1 MRLPQSTGAHPSD
14 PIRIKAANG
23 GERGRVGG
31 RGADR
36 TAGRRGRGWAV
47 AVEDVREAPSA
58 GRRPDTLCAVYG
70 YDQNG
75 MAGAAP
81 PMGGAPMGGAAMG
94 GAPMGASYPEPS
106 PPSLADAVRAFTT
119 GSMSAE
125 DFQAVFATSKVYC
138 PRGDNP
144 GFLAL
149 HETQQ
154 PVIPM
159 FSSLKQLRR
168 YAGKESKYFV
178 ITGAEVLDLL
188 PTGYGFVLD
197 MEGEHRMVFDAK
209 AVEQMVEF
217 TMRRMYG

>member
-1 MRLPQSTGAHPSD
+1 MAVNPLSVRQGPYRPTRP
-14 PIRIKAANG
+14 AALG
-23 GERGRVGG
+23 
-31 RGADR
+31 
-36 TAGRRGRGWAV
+36 
-47 AVEDVREAPSA
+47 
-58 GRRPDTLCAVYG
+58 TLCAMYG
-70 YDQNG
+70 YEQNQ
-75 MAGAAP
+75 GAQQQYAP
-81 PMGGAPMGGAAMG
+81 PPQQGYGQQP
-94 GAPMGASYPEPS
+94 PLYPEPS

-125 DFQAVFATSKVYC
+125 DFQQIFATSKVYC

-149 HETQQ
+149 HNTQQ

-159 FSSLKQLRR
+159 FTSLKQLRR

-178 ITGAEVLDLL
+178 ITGAEVIDLL

-209 AVEQMVEF
+209 AVEQMVDF
-217 TMRRMYG
+217 AMRRMYG

>member
-1 MRLPQSTGAHPSD
+1 M
-14 PIRIKAANG
+14 
-23 GERGRVGG
+23 
-31 RGADR
+31 
-36 TAGRRGRGWAV
+36 
-47 AVEDVREAPSA
+47 
-58 GRRPDTLCAVYG
+58 YG
-70 YDQNG
+70 YDQN
-75 MAGAAP
+75 AGAGQQQYGAP
-81 PMGGAPMGGAAMG
+81 PPPPQQPAPGGYGEQPL
-94 GAPMGASYPEPS
+94 YPEPS

-125 DFQAVFATSKVYC
+125 DFQGIFSTSKVYC

-149 HETQQ
+149 HNTQQ

-159 FSSLKQLRR
+159 FTSLKELRR

-197 MEGEHRMVFDAK
+197 MEGDHRMVFDAK
-209 AVEQMVEF
+209 AVEQMVDF
-217 TMRRMYG
+217 AMRRMYG

>member
-1 MRLPQSTGAHPSD
+1 MTQYSCGHSRGLSTL
-14 PIRIKAANG
+14 
-23 GERGRVGG
+23 
-31 RGADR
+31 ADM
-36 TAGRRGRGWAV
+36 
-47 AVEDVREAPSA
+47 
-58 GRRPDTLCAVYG
+58 YG
-70 YDQNG
+70 YDQSPG
-75 MAGAAP
+75 AQQQYAPPGAQPPPQQMPGAAGGYAQQP
-81 PMGGAPMGGAAMG
+81 PL
-94 GAPMGASYPEPS
+94 YPEPS

-125 DFQAVFATSKVYC
+125 DFQQAFATSKVYC

-149 HETQQ
+149 HNTQQ

-159 FSSLKQLRR
+159 FTSLKELRR

-178 ITGAEVLDLL
+178 ITGAEVIDLL

-209 AVEQMVEF
+209 AVEQMVDF
-217 TMRRMYG
+217 AMRRMYG